1 MSDYLSITPEQKEK
15 MLSVVGVNSTSELYK
30 DVPEVLRKRK
40 VVLADGKSQQ
50 EVYDIFAEF
59 ASRNKVYDSVF
70 LGAGSYNH
78 YIPSVVKSITSR
90 EEFVTSYTPY
100 QAEMSQGIL
109 QAIFEYQTMI
119 CELTGMDV
127 SNASHYSGATAAAE
141 GCIMCADR
149 VKKVVT
155 FDNVNPDTLD
165 TLRTY
170 LTARNIE
177 LTVVPAEGGKAVL
190 PENAIAGATVY
201 FESPNYYGLLEDAE
215 ELIKAAK
222 AANCKVVMGC
232 NPLSL
237 ALFRSPAELGADV
250 AVGDGQPFG
259 MPMSFGGPYL
269 GYMAAKKEYMR
280 KLPGRIVGETTD
292 AAGERAYVLTLQA
305 REQHIRREK
314 ATSNICSNEALCALT
329 AAVYL
334 SAMGKE
340 GVKNVAVTCASNAHY
355 LAAELE
361 KVGAKR
367 FYDGEFFHEFVTIT
381 PHKAAAIV
389 RALDKQNI
397 FGGLVLDEHRI
408 LWCCTEMNKKADMDK
423 VVKVVEEVYANG
435 L

>member
-190 PENAIAGATVY
+190 PENPIEGATVY
-201 FESPNYYGLLEDAE
+201 FESPNYYGLLEDSE
-215 ELIKAAK
+215 ELIKTAK
-222 AANCKVVMGC
+222 TANCKVVMGC

-367 FYDGEFFHEFVTIT
+367 FYGGEFFHEFVTIT

-397 FGGLVLDEHRI
+397 LGGLVLDEHRI